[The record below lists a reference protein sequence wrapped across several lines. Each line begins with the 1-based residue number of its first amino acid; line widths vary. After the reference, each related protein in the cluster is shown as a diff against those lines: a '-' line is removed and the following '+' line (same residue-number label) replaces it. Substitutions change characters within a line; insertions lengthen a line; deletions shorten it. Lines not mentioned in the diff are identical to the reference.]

1 MPAQLRP
8 TNAEPDA
15 WPAGQSQRASRTL
28 FNKTRKRPRGQR
40 RTNRVPLRS
49 RTGSASSSHPGQQ
62 RPASPH
68 STPSRTACR
77 TKPSWLRVEN
87 QLRQTDS
94 RHASRKG
101 NTPTRDR
108 TDGQV
113 STAPV
118 GHAIEGLPDGL
129 SDRTGRA
136 GAPSDAAQSTPR
148 PTDVVSHDVERVRQ
162 PAGLTRRR
170 SGSTRSPTLDPT
182 NTRSRPVSSK
192 VRSLAENH

>member
-1 MPAQLRP
+1 MAPRP
-8 TNAEPDA
+8 TRCQRSSVRPTRS
-15 WPAGQSQRASRTL
+15 PTPGQPGRVRGRVGPCST
-28 FNKTRKRPRGQR
+28 KRESARRGQR
-40 RTNRVPLRS
+40 RTNRVPLCS

-62 RPASPH
+62 RLASPH

-118 GHAIEGLPDGL
+118 GHAIEGPPDGL
-129 SDRTGRA
+129 SDRTRRA

-162 PAGLTRRR
+162 PAGLT
-170 SGSTRSPTLDPT
+170 
-182 NTRSRPVSSK
+182 
-192 VRSLAENH
+192 